1 MLRFKGIIMM
11 ERISVIIPAH
21 NEEKYITRC
30 LQSIRLAQQQIST
43 PVEIIVVLN
52 RCSDRT
58 EAIARGYEARTIIE
72 DARNLSRIRNTGV
85 KASSGD
91 IIVTIDADS
100 WMSENMLQEVSRRLK
115 TGRYVGGGVRI
126 KAERLSVGIFFSI
139 MTFAPKLLL
148 ERIWA
153 GMFWTFRKYFN
164 AVGGFN
170 EDLVSVE
177 DVDFAKRLRAYGHS
191 KNLRYGLIMRAYI
204 MTSCR
209 KFDRFGDWFLF
220 RNRDFV
226 RRIFT
231 GRDIEAANLLYYDD
245 HPGEIPHP
253 KKADVSEDL

>member
-1 MLRFKGIIMM
+1 MTKG
-11 ERISVIIPAH
+11 ISVIIPAH

-52 RCSDRT
+52 RCTDRT

-72 DARNLSRIRNTGV
+72 NARNLARIRNTGV

-100 WMSENMLQEVSRRLK
+100 WMSENMLREVYRRLK

-126 KAERLSVGIFFSI
+126 KAERLSIGIFFSI

-148 ERIWA
+148 KRIWA
-153 GMFWTFRKYFN
+153 GMFWTFRKNFD

-177 DVDFAKRLRAYGHS
+177 DVDFAKRMRAYGQS
-191 KNLRYGLIMRAYI
+191 KNLRYGLILRAYI

-220 RNRDFV
+220 RNPNFMK
-226 RRIFT
+226 RIFT
-231 GRDIEAANLLYYDD
+231 GRDIEAANRLYYDD
-245 HPGEIPHP
+245 HPGEGSH
-253 KKADVSEDL
+253 